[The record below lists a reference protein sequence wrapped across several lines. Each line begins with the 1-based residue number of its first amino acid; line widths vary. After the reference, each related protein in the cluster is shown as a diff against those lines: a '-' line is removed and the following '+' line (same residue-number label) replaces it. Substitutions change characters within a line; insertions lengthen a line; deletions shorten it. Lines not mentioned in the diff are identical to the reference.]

1 MQDLQEIRHYLHQH
15 PELSKNESATSKYI
29 IEQFKSIGISDVKSV
44 GNPKSILAKIAGQG
58 KGKTILFRCELD
70 ALPIHEQNEFEY
82 RSKVDGVSHKCG
94 HDGHMT
100 IMLGLAYKLVQQ
112 QLSGDVYLLFQS
124 AEEIGHG
131 AQAVLDSG
139 ELNDK
144 SIDYV
149 FALHNVPGYDKCSV
163 VIKESVFTPTVE
175 SFWAEFTGETSHAG
189 EPDKG
194 KNPSACIAS
203 VIQQFNK
210 MHQPDSKK
218 EEYFVVAPVFIKMGE
233 ESYGIS
239 AGKGSLGY
247 TFRSYDQTFF
257 NQQKKKIEEIV
268 SELAKER
275 ELSIRFKWK
284 EAFRSTIN
292 DSDAISF
299 IKTAA
304 KSLQLN
310 IIDKTSPFDW
320 GEDFGLFTQHYKGA
334 LFGWGA
340 GKDCYPLHDSRYDFP
355 DDIITDAID
364 LFYEIAKQIQE

>member
-29 IEQFKSIGISDVKSV
+29 IEKLKSIGVNEIATI
-44 GNPKSILAKIAGQG
+44 GEPKSILAKISGKR

-82 RSKVDGVSHKCG
+82 RSRVDGVSHKCG

-100 IMLGLAYKLVQQ
+100 ILLGLANKLNQYTPF
-112 QLSGDVYLLFQS
+112 SDVYLLFQS
-124 AEEIGHG
+124 AEEIGLG
-131 AQAVLDSG
+131 AQAVLDTE

-163 VIKESVFTPTVE
+163 VIKEDVFTPTVE
-175 SFWAEFTGETSHAG
+175 SFWVEFLGETSHAG

-194 KNPSACIAS
+194 KNPSACIAA
-203 VIQQFNK
+203 VIQQFNE
-210 MHQPDSKK
+210 MHQPDSNK
-218 EEYFVVAPVFIKMGE
+218 EDYFVVAPIFIKMGE
-233 ESYGIS
+233 ESYGVS
-239 AGKGSLGY
+239 AGKGSIGY
-247 TFRSYDQTFF
+247 TFRSYNQSFF
-257 NQQKKKIEEIV
+257 HQQKKKVEQIA
-268 SELAKER
+268 SELAKKHK
-275 ELSIRFKWK
+275 LSIDFKWK
-284 EAFRSTIN
+284 EVFHATIN
-292 DSDAISF
+292 DTEAIRFLQS
-299 IKTAA
+299 AA

-310 IIDKTSPFDW
+310 IVDKKEPFDW

-334 LFGWGA
+334 LFGWGS

-355 DDIITDAID
+355 DDITADAID